1 MNEFLKMDIFFA
13 IASVATII
21 LAVLIIIL
29 LIYLIK
35 FVKNIKY
42 ISDKARTETDN
53 LSHDMQI
60 LRENIHREGFKIKH
74 ALSFFGSIIKRGKK
88 GK

>member
-1 MNEFLKMDIFFA
+1 MNEFLKMDIFFV
-13 IASVATII
+13 IASLVTMI

-29 LIYLIK
+29 LVYLIM
-35 FVKNIKY
+35 FVKNLKY

-53 LSHDMQI
+53 LSQDIQT
-60 LRENIHREGFKIKH
+60 LRENIHSGGFKVKH
-74 ALSFFGSIIKRGKK
+74 ALNFFWSIINRKKK

>member
-13 IASVATII
+13 ISSVVAII
-21 LAVLIIIL
+21 LAVLIVIL
-29 LIYLIK
+29 LVYAIK

-53 LSHDMQI
+53 LGQDIQT
-60 LRENIHREGFKIKH
+60 LRENIRSEGLKVKH
-74 ALSFFGSIIKRGKK
+74 VLSFFGSIIKKRKK

>member
-1 MNEFLKMDIFFA
+1 MNEFLKMDVFFA
-13 IASVATII
+13 ITSVVTII

-29 LIYLIK
+29 LVYLIK

-53 LSHDMQI
+53 LSQDIQT
-60 LRENIHREGFKIKH
+60 LRENIHREGFKVKH
-74 ALSFFGSIIKRGKK
+74 VLSFFGSIIKRRKK